1 MNGRHGSLRVLQ
13 VIPSVSLVHGGPSR
27 AVRLI
32 GRALRGQGVATEIA
46 TTDDEGPGRRTECPL
61 GVVIEAD
68 GETCRYFRKNTDSYK
83 VSMPLARWLFEHA
96 RDYDLIRILHCFRS
110 PPPWPPVTMSP

>member
-1 MNGRHGSLRVLQ
+1 MMFLEGKWRVNGRHGSLRVLQ

-46 TTDDEGPGRRTECPL
+46 TTDDEDQDGGPN
-61 GVVIEAD
+61 V
-68 GETCRYFRKNTDSYK
+68 
-83 VSMPLARWLFEHA
+83 RWA
-96 RDYDLIRILHCFRS
+96 
-110 PPPWPPVTMSP
+110 W